1 MNGFVEVR
9 YKMAVKLG
17 KRIGGLVGF
26 DQGMW
31 AVPPFGMVLAN
42 NWWLAGVVDYLLEV
56 ALKSSW

>member
-1 MNGFVEVR
+1 MV
-9 YKMAVKLG
+9 VKLG

-31 AVPPFGMVLAN
+31 AAPPFGMVPAN
-42 NWWLAGVVDYLLEV
+42 NWWLAGLVGYLLEV